1 MFLDLNLFYGRYY
14 LEKYGRPESALSFF
28 LRHKML
34 EKACCYVVER
44 QLPNNFFVEHI
55 VEFCL
60 SHSLLSELKQTLKKI
75 GTEIHTIGLSD
86 SLNLFVCVLF
96 KMIFLTLFVLDPT
109 LESFHDYLLAACKY
123 FNQQKA
129 FKTLVT
135 FQIFMKDYV
144 RAGLT
149 CIKIF
154 LDTLDHNYKLKCLE
168 VAKVQRHNINR
179 ILEHSRFYIL

>member
-1 MFLDLNLFYGRYY
+1 MYLKDNSLVIFSLNISWNFVCLILF
-14 LEKYGRPESALSFF
+14 
-28 LRHKML
+28 
-34 EKACCYVVER
+34 
-44 QLPNNFFVEHI
+44 
-55 VEFCL
+55 
-60 SHSLLSELKQTLKKI
+60 SLNSNKLWRKLVRKHTLFI
-75 GTEIHTIGLSD
+75 SLILWIGLSV
-86 SLNLFVCVLF
+86 FVSVSCS
-96 KMIFLTLFVLDPT
+96 KWPFLHFFILDPT

-154 LDTLDHNYKLKCLE
+154 LDTLDHTYKLKCLE
-168 VAKVQRHNINR
+168 VAKVQRFSFNNNR
-179 ILEHSRFYIL
+179 FLFSETPIMERKGVCMCVCVWKSV